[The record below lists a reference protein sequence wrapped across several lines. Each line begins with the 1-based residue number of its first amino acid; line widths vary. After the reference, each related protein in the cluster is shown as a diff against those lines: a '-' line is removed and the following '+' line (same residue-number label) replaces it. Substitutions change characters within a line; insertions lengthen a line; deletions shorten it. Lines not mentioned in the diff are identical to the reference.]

1 VSSPVH
7 HASDL
12 DPALRYAPPS
22 VRHRNQAEPAPT
34 RVSTPVERPQ
44 RSQRLGNDR
53 PFSGDR
59 AFLELQRQLALDPD
73 SDPEPPLKLA
83 DDPTA
88 WRIVRPIFGAAG
100 IAAIAAWAIV
110 SLPGAGLLGNEP
122 VRAHPSIKPIS
133 TNVGRQDRLRTAMAT
148 EADQPDTKP
157 GGGKAVAQESGNRAL
172 LYVAAGAA
180 AAAEPTP
187 RVRVQEPPPAAP
199 MDAGLITRR
208 LDRDEVA
215 ALVKRGEDFMMSGE
229 IASARLVLRRAA
241 EAGDVR
247 AALALAGTFDAIPL
261 AKLGLERAADAAMAR
276 LWYER
281 AKQFGSAEASQ
292 RLQQLANTVP

>member
-1 VSSPVH
+1 
-7 HASDL
+7 
-12 DPALRYAPPS
+12 
-22 VRHRNQAEPAPT
+22 
-34 RVSTPVERPQ
+34 
-44 RSQRLGNDR
+44 
-53 PFSGDR
+53 
-59 AFLELQRQLALDPD
+59 
-73 SDPEPPLKLA
+73 
-83 DDPTA
+83 
-88 WRIVRPIFGAAG
+88 
-100 IAAIAAWAIV
+100 
-110 SLPGAGLLGNEP
+110 
-122 VRAHPSIKPIS
+122 
-133 TNVGRQDRLRTAMAT
+133 
-148 EADQPDTKP
+148 
-157 GGGKAVAQESGNRAL
+157 
-172 LYVAAGAA
+172 VAAGAA